1 MGVSEKWKP
10 QFSDGPG
17 LATPLRDSGTAMKR
31 RTPSVS
37 PLPPGVGC
45 GSGPL
50 KTSIPHLMGHD
61 S

>member
-10 QFSDGPG
+10 QFSDGSG
-17 LATPLRDSGTAMKR
+17 LATLLRDTGTAMKR

-37 PLPPGVGC
+37 PLAAGVGW

-50 KTSIPHLMGHD
+50 KTPIPLLTGHD